1 MLMRAALL
9 TLCVATSTLGQVT
22 PGPPYEPGKHPNPI
36 LTFLEPD
43 DFSPTTYQE
52 ATDIADI
59 DLLGL
64 SSTEGSRQALAVA
77 VGRVDK
83 IKILGRN
90 TEVLFYPTVRQE
102 FSLSGTGTMVLYSF
116 KIPKADI
123 ASEYVESVL
132 NEHAFRD
139 EKDPEKRRFGPSNSP
154 EKTQIRGA
162 PALLFDNDGT
172 LTLFWIGD
180 GMSHV
185 AVANVDRSVLFRLA
199 EDLL

>member
-9 TLCVATSTLGQVT
+9 ILCVATSNLGQIT
-22 PGPPYEPGKHPNPI
+22 PGPPYEPDTHPNPI

-43 DFSPTTYQE
+43 DFSPTTYQG
-52 ATDIADI
+52 ATDTADI

-64 SSTEGSRQALAVA
+64 FSSAGSRQALAIA
-77 VGRVDK
+77 VGRVHK

-90 TEVLFYPTVRQE
+90 TAVLFYPTVRQK
-102 FSLSGTGTMVLYSF
+102 FGLSGDGTMVLYSF
-116 KIPKADI
+116 KSPKPDIPPK
-123 ASEYVESVL
+123 YVESVL
-132 NEHAFRD
+132 NEHVFRD
-139 EKDPEKRRFGPSNSP
+139 EKDPRKRRFGPSTP
-154 EKTQIRGA
+154 AEKTEIRGV

-180 GMSHV
+180 GKSHV
-185 AVANVDRSVLFRLA
+185 AVSSVDRNVLFRMV

>member
-1 MLMRAALL
+1 MRAALL

-22 PGPPYEPGKHPNPI
+22 PGPPYEPGKHLNPI

-52 ATDIADI
+52 AADIANI

-64 SSTEGSRQALAVA
+64 SSTEGSRQALATA

-102 FSLSGTGTMVLYSF
+102 FSLSGGGTMVLYSF
-116 KIPKADI
+116 KIPKTDI

-139 EKDPEKRRFGPSNSP
+139 EKDPQKRRFGPSSPP

-185 AVANVDRSVLFRLA
+185 AVSNVDRSVLFRLA